1 MFKLSRFALMA
12 GFFALAIGCS
22 GTPSNTSTASVKGKV
37 LLANGSPVVKGNI
50 VFTAEAGVVM
60 DDTFAAI
67 TNGDFEMKV
76 APGKYQISV
85 EPAYK
90 RAQGKPE
97 TSPIPQK
104 YWHPKTANIEETI
117 TSSGNPSLTVTLK

>member
-1 MFKLSRFALMA
+1 MSQLSRFALMA

-50 VFTAEAGVVM
+50 VFKAEPGMVM

-90 RAQGKPE
+90 RNQGKPE
-97 TSPIPQK
+97 VSPIPQK
-104 YWHPKTANIEETI
+104 FWDPKTANIEETI
-117 TSSGNPSLTVTLK
+117 TSSGNPSLTVNLK